1 MIPWMTMVVVGWNEN
16 LVGKVIGPNAPA
28 VLNVVLGV
36 AVANIQMVFSSV
48 HLWEVALTQVPMAV

>member
-1 MIPWMTMVVVGWNEN
+1 VVVSNEI
-16 LVGKVIGPNAPA
+16 LAHKVIGPNAPA

-48 HLWEVALTQVPMAV
+48 HLWEVALTQLPMAV